1 MQQCDKMRELSLPF
15 CAIPNNHL
23 RCLQQAPSTI
33 GAQLFADI
41 MLRWRQDVKGHIL
54 SSLLAHIAKP

>member
-23 RCLQQAPSTI
+23 RCLQQAPSAI
-33 GAQLFADI
+33 GGQLFADM
-41 MLRWRQDVKGHIL
+41 MLRWRRDVEGHVL